1 MTDTPR
7 LWDRRADETPKSYAA
22 FLAYVALGARRSV
35 REAAHQNHIKT
46 TSTGEISS
54 VDDTTVRTWLGWSA
68 RHKWVS
74 RSLAR
79 DEWIARTSDD
89 QIVSNVTACK
99 LALTT
104 RALDYLTANDGADFL
119 RAARALSLHFPPIQ
133 RVADVSERIEDLSD
147 IPDADIERMKA
158 IRDARAREKRTD
170 KFGGI
175 MAPCSRASGWPH
187 SPKTTSCAARR
198 SSSPTDGA
206 TPGLQPSRT
215 SKRHRDRGHQYRPAA
230 PVSPHGMESRTRPA
244 GTPCRDPGH
253 GTVRPAATA
262 QRRLTFLTMSN
273 FGVKN
278 ARCLHPSYVRA

>member
-35 REAAHQNHIKT
+35 REAARQYHINT
-46 TSTGEISS
+46 TSTWEISS
-54 VDDTTVRTWLGWSA
+54 VEDTTVRTWLGWSA

-74 RSLAR
+74 RGLAR

-147 IPDADIERMKA
+147 IPDATLSKSMKA
-158 IRDARAREKRTD
+158 IRDAARRKPNEVSDGPTRL
-170 KFGGI
+170 
-175 MAPCSRASGWPH
+175 R
-187 SPKTTSCAARR
+187 AARL
-198 SSSPTDGA
+198 P
-206 TPGLQPSRT
+206 P
-215 SKRHRDRGHQYRPAA
+215 
-230 PVSPHGMESRTRPA
+230 PVGGTRM
-244 GTPCRDPGH
+244 T
-253 GTVRPAATA
+253 
-262 QRRLTFLTMSN
+262 
-273 FGVKN
+273 
-278 ARCLHPSYVRA
+278 